1 MFLKLNGFLFQEPP
15 IRRFPE
21 VHVRCFSVNLL
32 AGNLGT
38 SKEITLC
45 FWFPCFFFKTCLKGF
60 QDTSWISTFASLKFC
75 ILRYSSN
82 KYTWYTGLLFN
93 RKQVDIRHI
102 IYDKNTY
109 LHKYINAQKYVYL
122 ICQTHLSG
130 SDFTVTYLIEWFA
143 YVM

>member
-1 MFLKLNGFLFQEPP
+1 MFLFQNMFE
-15 IRRFPE
+15 RFSRYKLNINICFFKVLHPE
-21 VHVRCFSVNLL
+21 VF
-32 AGNLGT
+32 
-38 SKEITLC
+38 I
-45 FWFPCFFFKTCLKGF
+45 
-60 QDTSWISTFASLKFC
+60 
-75 ILRYSSN
+75 Y